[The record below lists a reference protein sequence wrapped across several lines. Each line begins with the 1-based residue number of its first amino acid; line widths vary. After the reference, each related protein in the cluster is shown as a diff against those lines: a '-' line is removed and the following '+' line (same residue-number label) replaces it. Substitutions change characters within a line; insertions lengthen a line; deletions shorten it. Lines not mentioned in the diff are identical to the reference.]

1 MDHVSYISDG
11 DIYEIRKV
19 KEYSKADIDVFDVL
33 ELIEGTDLDE
43 YVQRMYKS
51 IDQGYAFR
59 VYKNGL
65 KVGFVY
71 SYMKDGHYLGA
82 SIRLKGAVAMA
93 IGLKHVFDICDW
105 HKIEFMPHGD
115 VSQFKS
121 MLTGSSIRVYNSH
134 GSMVK
139 ILRKDVVEAGY
150 TVFRYLGIEHGWC
163 NI

>member
-1 MDHVSYISDG
+1 MDHVSYISEG
-11 DIYEIRKV
+11 NIYEVRKV
-19 KEYSKADIDVFDVL
+19 TEYAQADVDLFDVL
-33 ELIEGTDLDE
+33 ELVKGTDLDK
-43 YVQRMYKS
+43 YVSRMYES
-51 IDQGYAFR
+51 VDQGYAFR

-65 KVGFVY
+65 KCGFVY
-71 SYMKDGHYLGA
+71 SYMKDGKYLGA
-82 SIRLKGAVAMA
+82 SIKLNGAVPMVV
-93 IGLKHVFDICDW
+93 GLKHVFDICDW

-121 MLTGSSIRVYNSH
+121 MLTGSSIRTYNSH

-150 TVFRYLGIEHGWC
+150 KVFRYLNIEHGWC